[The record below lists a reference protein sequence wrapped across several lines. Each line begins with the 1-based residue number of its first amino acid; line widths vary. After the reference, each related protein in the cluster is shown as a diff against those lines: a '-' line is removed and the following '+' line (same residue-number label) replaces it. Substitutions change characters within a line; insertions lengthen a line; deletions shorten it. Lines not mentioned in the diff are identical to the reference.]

1 MFFWIV
7 RQIIISLVFIVAVHY
22 IYLYFKNNLTVPK
35 TKDLVKK
42 PSEQYKEIYDTLH
55 KDKSD
60 TEAEQSK
67 KMKTEL
73 KNYLKELSSTTG
85 KSNSMNS
92 SMNGENGAFIHW
104 VNNTGGNGA
113 ASTTYSPYIW
123 FV

>member
-1 MFFWIV
+1 MFFWII

-73 KNYLKELSSTTG
+73 KNYLKELSSTAG

-92 SMNGENGAFIHW
+92 SMNGENGAFIHG
-104 VNNTGGNGA
+104 VNNTGGRGA
-113 ASTTYSPYIW
+113 ASTTYSPYI
-123 FV
+123 